1 MSVSRCAWAE
11 DHEILRL
18 YHDREW
24 GVPKHDDR
32 RLFEDLVLDGAQAGL
47 SWLTILKKREAY
59 REAFAGFD
67 PAAVAEFGPARIEEL
82 LGDPGI
88 VRNRQKVESAVA
100 NARAFLG
107 VQEEFGSFDAYVW
120 AWVDGAPVQH
130 RWRTMEE
137 VPARS
142 ELSEALAADLKGRG
156 FSFVGPV
163 IVYAFMQAVG
173 LVNDHVVDCHRHAAV
188 RRMGR

>member
-1 MSVSRCAWAE
+1 MSVSRCSWAE
-11 DHEILRL
+11 EHELLRR
-18 YHDREW
+18 YHDHEW

-47 SWLTILKKREAY
+47 SWLTILRKREAY

-67 PAAVAEFGPARIEEL
+67 PAAVAEFGPGRIEEL

-100 NARAFLG
+100 NARAFLD

-120 AWVDGAPVQH
+120 GWVDGTPVQN

-137 VPARS
+137 IPARS
-142 ELSEALAADLKGRG
+142 GLSEALAADLKGRG

-188 RRMGR
+188 RERK